1 MKFYDNI
8 KNPRYEAS
16 PFAIDVDGT
25 HLFYTSTD
33 ATPFILYQSGI
44 VFGVPG
50 GEHDDIESRNKGKRP
65 LIRGRWW
72 VKANAL
78 VLWEC
83 TSSYEVK
90 CSFLKKFVGTV
101 KKFGIDGMGI
111 RFFEDFGR
119 FREEDGGR
127 RMQIVIM
134 ETTVREYL
142 SLNIQEKEENWFWR
156 TFDSQGKEKSLGG
169 NITKNGMGSRD
180 VWRHYEIT
188 ELKTN
193 MKKNVVKINETD
205 LRYMVSESVKRI
217 LKEYDEREFWDSE
230 EGLRF
235 KEELRMEKE
244 REKRAEIERKRKE
257 GLIPKL
263 TNDEKIMRFMQSAC
277 SVLTN
282 MLYYGYYGHNPET
295 GRKFLNVIYEMY
307 NEAGLNS
314 NSLSP
319 ESFLEAFK
327 KTNVKILGVSL
338 DACMWLKDS
347 LDAYWAHLYLGRSW
361 GSMEAGFDSHNT
373 KNLNLNS
380 VRRITL
386 REELEYLKAKY
397 PNSLTKVLNYN

>member
-1 MKFYDNI
+1 MVRNVI
-8 KNPRYEAS
+8 
-16 PFAIDVDGT
+16 
-25 HLFYTSTD
+25 HLT
-33 ATPFILYQSGI
+33 
-44 VFGVPG
+44 
-50 GEHDDIESRNKGKRP
+50 
-65 LIRGRWW
+65 
-72 VKANAL
+72 
-78 VLWEC
+78 
-83 TSSYEVK
+83 
-90 CSFLKKFVGTV
+90 
-101 KKFGIDGMGI
+101 
-111 RFFEDFGR
+111 
-119 FREEDGGR
+119 
-127 RMQIVIM
+127 
-134 ETTVREYL
+134 
-142 SLNIQEKEENWFWR
+142 EN
-156 TFDSQGKEKSLGG
+156 
-169 NITKNGMGSRD
+169 
-180 VWRHYEIT
+180 
-188 ELKTN
+188 
-193 MKKNVVKINETD
+193 D
-205 LRYMVSESVKRI
+205 LRYMVSESVKKI
-217 LKEYDEREFWDSE
+217 LKEYDEREFWNSE

-235 KEELRMEKE
+235 KEELRMGKE
-244 REKRAEIERKRKE
+244 REKRADNERKRKE

-307 NEAGLNS
+307 NEAGLNG

-347 LDAYWAHLYLGRSW
+347 LDAYWAHLQISRGW
-361 GSMEAGFDSHNT
+361 GSENGYFDSHNT